1 MTKIVFWDYDGTLID
16 SEIIYKDSLNAFLKE
31 NKFGLK
37 EIDDGFFYKCIS
49 GHHPEEFLLD
59 LEKQGFVKNSES
71 INPEDTRKYYN
82 DFFANLKEGELKIV
96 DNIDKTIDKLSRYK
110 DIFMCITSSSFRNG
124 FMIKSSRAK
133 NNILNKYFN
142 VDKNVYL
149 CGSLSNCRFKPF
161 PDVFIYAFKDIL
173 NKNNIKLK
181 DGDKL
186 FIVEDSKAGCE
197 AGKSFKQEYGNIIDI
212 KIIGYTASMRFKEYK
227 TEYTKK
233 LINAGADIIAKT
245 SEEIFKIITD

>member
-71 INPEDTRKYYN
+71 INPNNVREYYN
-82 DFFANLKEGELKIV
+82 NFFANLNKRELKVV
-96 DNIDKTIDKLSRYK
+96 DNIDKIINKLSSYK
-110 DIFMCITSSSFRNG
+110 DIFMCITSSSLKKDFI
-124 FMIKSSRAK
+124 IKNS
-133 NNILNKYFN
+133 NVENDILNKYFN

-149 CGSLSNCRFKPF
+149 CGQLSNCRFKPF
-161 PDVFIYAFKDIL
+161 PDVFIYAFKDIV

-181 DGDKL
+181 YGDKL

-212 KIIGYTASMRFKEYK
+212 RIIGYTASMRFKEYK

-245 SEEIFKIITD
+245 SEEIFKIIVD